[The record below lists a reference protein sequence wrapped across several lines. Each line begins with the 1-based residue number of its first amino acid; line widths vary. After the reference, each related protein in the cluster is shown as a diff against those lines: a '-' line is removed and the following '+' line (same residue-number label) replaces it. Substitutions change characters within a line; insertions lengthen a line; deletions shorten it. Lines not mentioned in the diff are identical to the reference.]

1 MFKKSKEKTNQKY
14 VHVIPNFLR
23 LRELHDLYLFP
34 KLICFYFVSKKLAHN
49 IMFVFGFKTNM
60 YVSSP

>member
-34 KLICFYFVSKKLAHN
+34 KLICFYFVPKK
-49 IMFVFGFKTNM
+49 IG
-60 YVSSP
+60 P